1 VLGTD
6 PAVREIGADPG
17 YSPDAGTL
25 RAPDIGVGNV
35 PSSAGTFA
43 GAPTLAVECA
53 ERDLGVL
60 QRWFQHALNA
70 RTAVQVVA

>member
-6 PAVREIGADPG
+6 PAVRELGTDPG
-17 YSPDAGTL
+17 YRPDAGTL

-35 PSSAGTFA
+35 PSSAGTIA
-43 GAPTLAVECA
+43 GVPMLAVEYA

-70 RTAVQVVA
+70 RTAEQVFA